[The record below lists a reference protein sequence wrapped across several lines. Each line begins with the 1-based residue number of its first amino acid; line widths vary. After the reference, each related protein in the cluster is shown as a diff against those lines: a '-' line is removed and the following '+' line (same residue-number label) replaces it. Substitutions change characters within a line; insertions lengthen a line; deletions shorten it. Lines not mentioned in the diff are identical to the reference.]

1 MWESATGTW
10 VNIAQGKTD
19 LVELAPHNLVLA
31 FVLLDG
37 TFALIG
43 CHTHLRTKRGLRLID
58 TTDFVSWTK
67 TSAQAREKTAAPKQT
82 FREELRAPEVEA
94 LFGNADLWMD
104 EC

>member
-31 FVLLDG
+31 FVLLHG

-43 CHTHLRTKRGLRLID
+43 CHTHLRTKRRFSLID
-58 TTDFVSWTK
+58 PPNLV
-67 TSAQAREKTAAPKQT
+67 A
-82 FREELRAPEVEA
+82 LR
-94 LFGNADLWMD
+94 
-104 EC
+104 

>member
-31 FVLLDG
+31 FVLLHG

-43 CHTHLRTKRGLRLID
+43 CHTHLRTKRRFRLVYAPNFVALR
-58 TTDFVSWTK
+58 
-67 TSAQAREKTAAPKQT
+67 
-82 FREELRAPEVEA
+82 
-94 LFGNADLWMD
+94 
-104 EC
+104 